1 MKPVEKLKL
10 KLEPA
15 LSFAKRQLP
24 WLRPVKYAS
33 MGGLVCFYSYSCFF
47 EVMEFA
53 GPSMQPT
60 IASGEL
66 GLCRKVGSLP
76 KDLDSL
82 KKWVSAFYCVVWIG
96 WNTVASISGLSVAVG
111 HFCKYVGSMY
121 HRCSAYSCIRHFV
134 VITVFWWVFY
144 CDKTNTTILCSFNI
158 EVFVGNERC
167 PCFHF
172 FLVLKFFLKTSIR
185 RFAKY
190 LIAHSYSSH
199 KPDLT
204 TLQHLCDM
212 LEQ

>member
-82 KKWVSAFYCVVWIG
+82 KKGDIVIAISHNDPDVRICKRIGAMSGELIGNVMAGEGSFFQIGDTRYGRRVPRGHVWLEG
-96 WNTVASISGLSVAVG
+96 DNKMCSLDSRNYGPVPAGLITSVLRYKININDLS
-111 HFCKYVGSMY
+111 FKSM
-121 HRCSAYSCIRHFV
+121 
-134 VITVFWWVFY
+134 
-144 CDKTNTTILCSFNI
+144 
-158 EVFVGNERC
+158 
-167 PCFHF
+167 
-172 FLVLKFFLKTSIR
+172 
-185 RFAKY
+185 
-190 LIAHSYSSH
+190 
-199 KPDLT
+199 
-204 TLQHLCDM
+204 
-212 LEQ
+212 